1 MDPAHQTQFGN
12 GLSETFL
19 SPPVMLLV
27 LLAGVAVLCLPRSK
41 AIVPFLFTALL
52 IPTDQV
58 LLVGSFHFPVVRLLL
73 VFGYLRVLKNALSGN
88 KVLGGGINGID
99 KAFLVLVVVSV
110 INGNLLWRA
119 MGEFYFQLGEMYSA
133 IGSYFLLRYLIQ
145 DDEDVRR
152 ALRTIACVAAIVA
165 VVMIGEQSTGTNYLY
180 KSLGGARAGLGV
192 VMRDDHIRAMGSF
205 AHPNLAGTFG
215 GFMFP
220 LFVGLWSRKEP
231 LDRKY
236 AIVGLLSSLTIPFAT
251 GSSTALFG
259 LMGGIVALCFWPLRR
274 RMRIIRWIVALTLIT
289 LHIVMK
295 APVWHL
301 ISRVDLTGSSS
312 SYHRFQLLN
321 QCIIHFWDWVFI
333 GTRDYGTWGWDMWDL
348 SNQYVLIAD
357 QAGLIPLIAFLIILV
372 LAFRYV
378 GNARK
383 AIATVGNGRME
394 FFMWTVGACI
404 FANVVAFFGIGY
416 FDQTVVAWYAILA
429 MIIVITNFARV
440 TPPEIRTDSLT
451 DTSGHRF
458 DRAGVIASRHSNT
471 TGHWSAKIV

>member
-12 GLSETFL
+12 GLSESFL
-19 SPPVMLLV
+19 SPPVLLLV
-27 LLAGVAVLCLPRSK
+27 LLAGLGILLLPRNK

-58 LLVGSFHFPVVRLLL
+58 LLLGSFHFPVVRLLL
-73 VFGYLRVLKNALSGN
+73 VFGYLRLLKATVSGDKILS
-88 KVLGGGINGID
+88 GGINGID
-99 KAFLVLVVVSV
+99 KAFLVLTFV
-110 INGNLLWRA
+110 IAIDGNLLWRA
-119 MGEFYFQLGEMYSA
+119 MGEFYFQLGEIYSA
-133 IGSYFLLRYLIQ
+133 IGGYFLLRFFIR

-152 ALRTIACVAAIVA
+152 ALRTLACVAAIVA
-165 VVMIGEQSTGTNYLY
+165 VVMVAEQATGTNYLY
-180 KSLGGARAGLGV
+180 KVLGGARADIQVLE
-192 VMRDDHIRAMGSF
+192 RDGKLRATGSF

-220 LFVGLWSRKEP
+220 LFIGLWSRKEP
-231 LDRKY
+231 IDRKY

-259 LMGGIVALCFWPLRR
+259 FMGGILALCFWPLRR
-274 RMRIIRWIVALTLIT
+274 RMRIVRWIIALTLIT
-289 LHIVMK
+289 LHMVMK

-312 SYHRFQLLN
+312 SYHRFELLN
-321 QCIIHFWDWVFI
+321 NCIIHFWDWAFI

-357 QAGLIPLIAFLIILV
+357 QAGLIPLIAFLIIV
-372 LAFRYV
+372 ILAFRYV

-383 AIATVGNGRME
+383 AYEKDGDGRME
-394 FFMWTVGACI
+394 FYMWTFGACT

-416 FDQTVVAWYAILA
+416 FDQTVVAWYAVLSMILA
-429 MIIVITNFARV
+429 V
-440 TPPEIRTDSLT
+440 TMFSRSVPVESQSSPIFEPAEASLQVRFST
-451 DTSGHRF
+451 DTLQSHR
-458 DRAGVIASRHSNT
+458 ST
-471 TGHWSAKIV
+471 